1 MNIRKIES
9 IDTQAVSEI
18 CMNSFL
24 KSIADTL
31 SDEGIATFTKI
42 AASDSFL
49 KRMKEDNLLLVAE
62 YNHEIMGIIELKEGR
77 TLQCYLL
84 ILSSKEK
91 A

>member
-42 AASDSFL
+42 AASDSDL
-49 KRMKEDNLLLVAE
+49 
-62 YNHEIMGIIELKEGR
+62 NHH
-77 TLQCYLL
+77 
-84 ILSSKEK
+84 
-91 A
+91 